1 MAKKILLADD
11 SITIQKVISLTLASE
26 DYDLIIVGDGE
37 AAVQKAEETRP
48 DLVIADVTM
57 PGKTGYEVSS
67 FIKNHPSLKG
77 TPVLLL
83 AGTFET
89 VDTKQMAAA
98 GADDHIIKPFESEDL
113 IKKIRALLSRP
124 AEAAPSEERLPEEEV
139 LAEIEFE
146 KPEEPAAAAPPE
158 PAAVAAMPPMPP
170 EPAPVAA
177 APPGAPQKPKP
188 PITEDVWEA
197 GDFLGGSEEET
208 VEAPKEEGVS
218 DEGFDFFGLEEEK
231 PTEKPQ
237 AKEKA
242 LKAEAFIDTGF
253 TEEAA
258 KPSPPPKP
266 AEAPVKPQPE
276 VNAPETPSFELTEP
290 EEALV
295 TAPVETMF
303 ELGEPDKLKRTEAE
317 PFIAPPPQAQKIT
330 PPPAPPKAEAGAK
343 TEELPGAEALG
354 ALSKERIEEIITKV
368 ARQVVEEIAWEVVP
382 ELAEELIRREIMDKL
397 RAAMTKGK

>member
-26 DYDLIIVGDGE
+26 DYDLVIVGDGE

-83 AGTFET
+83 AGTFEA

-124 AEAAPSEERLPEEEV
+124 AEAAPSAEKLPEEEF

-146 KPEEPAAAAPPE
+146 KPEEPAPSAPAPVAATPPPPE
-158 PAAVAAMPPMPP
+158 I
-170 EPAPVAA
+170 PVAA
-177 APPGAPQKPKP
+177 APPPPSAPQKPKP
-188 PITEDVWEA
+188 SITEDIWEA
-197 GDFLGGSEEET
+197 GDFLGGPEEET

-231 PTEKPQ
+231 PAEKPQ
-237 AKEKA
+237 AKGKTPE
-242 LKAEAFIDTGF
+242 AEAFIDMEF

-258 KPSPPPKP
+258 KPAPPPKP
-266 AEAPVKPQPE
+266 REEPLKPPAPPVK
-276 VNAPETPSFELTEP
+276 APEEPSFELTEP
-290 EEALV
+290 EEELI

-303 ELGEPDKLKRTEAE
+303 ELGEPDKLKRAEAE
-317 PFIAPPPQAQKIT
+317 AFITPLPKIT
-330 PPPAPPKAEAGAK
+330 SPPAPPKAEAPAK
-343 TEELPGAEALG
+343 TEELPGPEALG

-368 ARQVVEEIAWEVVP
+368 ARQV
-382 ELAEELIRREIMDKL
+382 
-397 RAAMTKGK
+397 

>member
-37 AAVQKAEETRP
+37 AAVQKAEEARP

-89 VDTKQMAAA
+89 VDTEQMAAA

-124 AEAAPSEERLPEEEV
+124 AEAAPSAEELPEEEI
-139 LAEIEFE
+139 LAEIELE
-146 KPEEPAAAAPPE
+146 KPEAPA
-158 PAAVAAMPPMPP
+158 PA

-177 APPGAPQKPKP
+177 TPPPGAPQKPKP
-188 PITEDVWEA
+188 SITEDIWEA

-231 PTEKPQ
+231 PAEKPQ

-242 LKAEAFIDTGF
+242 PEAEAFIDMEF
-253 TEEAA
+253 AEEAA
-258 KPSPPPKP
+258 KPAPPPKP
-266 AEAPVKPQPE
+266 REEPLEPPAPPVT
-276 VNAPETPSFELTEP
+276 APETPSFELTEP
-290 EEALV
+290 EEALI

-303 ELGEPDKLKRTEAE
+303 ELGEPNKLKRTENE
-317 PFIAPPPQAQKIT
+317 PFITPPPQAQKIT

>member
-26 DYDLIIVGDGE
+26 DYDLVIVGDGE

-124 AEAAPSEERLPEEEV
+124 AEAAPSTENLPEEEA

-146 KPEEPAAAAPPE
+146 KPEEPA
-158 PAAVAAMPPMPP
+158 
-170 EPAPVAA
+170 PAPVAA
-177 APPGAPQKPKP
+177 APSMPEIPVAPAPPGAPQKAKP
-188 PITEDVWEA
+188 SITEDIWEA
-197 GDFLGGSEEET
+197 GDFLGGPEEET

-218 DEGFDFFGLEEEK
+218 DEGFDFFGLDEEK
-231 PTEKPQ
+231 PAEKPR

-242 LKAEAFIDTGF
+242 LEATASMDTGF
-253 TEEAA
+253 AEQAA
-258 KPSPPPKP
+258 KPAPPPKP
-266 AEAPVKPQPE
+266 MEAPLKPPPE

-290 EEALV
+290 EEELV

-303 ELGEPDKLKRTEAE
+303 ELGEPEKLKRAEAE
-317 PFIAPPPQAQKIT
+317 PFIAPPPPAQKIT
-330 PPPAPPKAEAGAK
+330 PPAPLKAEAPAK

-354 ALSKERIEEIITKV
+354 ALSKEKLEEIITKV

-382 ELAEELIRREIMDKL
+382 ELAEELIKREIMDKL

>member
-37 AAVQKAEETRP
+37 AAVQKAEEARP

-124 AEAAPSEERLPEEEV
+124 AEAAPSAEELPEEEI
-139 LAEIEFE
+139 LAEIELE
-146 KPEEPAAAAPPE
+146 KPEEPAPSA
-158 PAAVAAMPPMPP
+158 
-170 EPAPVAA
+170 PAPVAA
-177 APPGAPQKPKP
+177 TPPPPSAPQKPKP
-188 PITEDVWEA
+188 SITEDIWEA
-197 GDFLGGSEEET
+197 GDFLGGPEEET
-208 VEAPKEEGVS
+208 VEAPKDEGVS

-231 PTEKPQ
+231 PAEKPQ

-242 LKAEAFIDTGF
+242 PEAEAFIDMEF

-258 KPSPPPKP
+258 KPAPPPKP
-266 AEAPVKPQPE
+266 REEPLEPPAPPVK
-276 VNAPETPSFELTEP
+276 APETPSFELTEP
-290 EEALV
+290 EEALI

-303 ELGEPDKLKRTEAE
+303 ELGEPEKLKRAEAE
-317 PFIAPPPQAQKIT
+317 AFITPLPKIT
-330 PPPAPPKAEAGAK
+330 APPAPPKAEAPAK

>member
-67 FIKNHPSLKG
+67 FIKSHPSLKG

-83 AGTFET
+83 AGTFEA

-124 AEAAPSEERLPEEEV
+124 AEAAPSAERLPEEEV

-146 KPEEPAAAAPPE
+146 KPEEPAAPPE
-158 PAAVAAMPPMPP
+158 PAPVAPMPP

-177 APPGAPQKPKP
+177 TPPSAPQKPKP
-188 PITEDVWEA
+188 PITEDIWEA
-197 GDFLGGSEEET
+197 GDFLGGPEEET

-231 PTEKPQ
+231 PAEKPQ
-237 AKEKA
+237 AKEKPLEA
-242 LKAEAFIDTGF
+242 KAFMGTEFK
-253 TEEAA
+253 EEAA

-266 AEAPVKPQPE
+266 PE
-276 VNAPETPSFELTEP
+276 VKAPEEPSFELTEP

-303 ELGEPDKLKRTEAE
+303 ELGEPNKLKRTENE
-317 PFIAPPPQAQKIT
+317 PFIAQAPQAQKIT
-330 PPPAPPKAEAGAK
+330 PPPKAEASAK
-343 TEELPGAEALG
+343 TEELPVAEALG
-354 ALSKERIEEIITKV
+354 ALSKKQMEEIITKV

-382 ELAEELIRREIMDKL
+382 ELAEELIKREIMDKL